1 MLPRI
6 ILIESF
12 TGLITY
18 AVIVVIFYAFDY
30 YRKFRERELRAAQ
43 LEGRLAQAELQNL
56 KTQLQ
61 PHFLFN
67 TLHAIS
73 VLMQENVPAAN
84 RMLVRLSEL
93 LRMTLD
99 TAGAQQ
105 VTLKQEMEFAQRY
118 LEIEQTRFQDRLSVK
133 TVVDPATLDA
143 RVPSLLLQP
152 LVENAVR
159 HGIAR
164 RAGAGLLEIRAQ
176 REEDVLRLQVR
187 DNGPGLQTDAN
198 GEIEIIGESANGL
211 EAVAAIQKLKPDLV
225 FLDVQMPEMDGFEVI
240 EAVGVERMPRVIFVT
255 AYDQYTLR
263 AFEVHALDYLL
274 KPFDRERFL
283 KALNYA
289 RSSLDRG
296 EFNRQLVRLLDD
308 RLAARKPLERLVI
321 KSGGRI
327 YFLNVE
333 EVDWIEAADN
343 YVELHVGRESH
354 LLRETISGLAAR
366 LDPARFLRIRH
377 STIVNL
383 ERVKELRPL
392 FRGEFLIVL
401 RDGTELTSSRRYRKN
416 LDAILAP

>member
-1 MLPRI
+1 MNRI
-6 ILIESF
+6 RVLI
-12 TGLITY
+12 
-18 AVIVVIFYAFDY
+18 
-30 YRKFRERELRAAQ
+30 
-43 LEGRLAQAELQNL
+43 
-56 KTQLQ
+56 
-61 PHFLFN
+61 
-67 TLHAIS
+67 
-73 VLMQENVPAAN
+73 
-84 RMLVRLSEL
+84 
-93 LRMTLD
+93 
-99 TAGAQQ
+99 
-105 VTLKQEMEFAQRY
+105 
-118 LEIEQTRFQDRLSVK
+118 
-133 TVVDPATLDA
+133 VDDEP
-143 RVPSLLLQP
+143 
-152 LVENAVR
+152 
-159 HGIAR
+159 IAR
-164 RAGAGLLEIRAQ
+164 RG
-176 REEDVLRLQVR
+176 VRLQLKGDPEV
-187 DNGPGLQTDAN
+187 
-198 GEIEIIGESANGL
+198 EIIGECANGL
-211 EAVAAIQKLKPDLV
+211 EAVDAIQKFAPDLV

-240 EAVGVERMPRVIFVT
+240 EAVGVEQMPRVIFVT

-283 KALNYA
+283 KALDYA
-289 RSSLDRG
+289 RSNLERG
-296 EFNRQLVRLLDD
+296 EFNRQLVRLLDG
-308 RLAARKPLERLVI
+308 RPAARKPLERLVI

-392 FRGEFLIVL
+392 FRGEYLIVL

>member
-1 MLPRI
+1 MNRI
-6 ILIESF
+6 RVLI
-12 TGLITY
+12 
-18 AVIVVIFYAFDY
+18 
-30 YRKFRERELRAAQ
+30 
-43 LEGRLAQAELQNL
+43 
-56 KTQLQ
+56 
-61 PHFLFN
+61 
-67 TLHAIS
+67 
-73 VLMQENVPAAN
+73 
-84 RMLVRLSEL
+84 
-93 LRMTLD
+93 
-99 TAGAQQ
+99 
-105 VTLKQEMEFAQRY
+105 
-118 LEIEQTRFQDRLSVK
+118 
-133 TVVDPATLDA
+133 VDDEP
-143 RVPSLLLQP
+143 
-152 LVENAVR
+152 
-159 HGIAR
+159 IAR
-164 RAGAGLLEIRAQ
+164 RG
-176 REEDVLRLQVR
+176 VRLQLKG
-187 DNGPGLQTDAN
+187 DP
-198 GEIEIIGESANGL
+198 EIEVIGECANGL
-211 EAVAAIQKLKPDLV
+211 EAVAAIQKLEPDLV

-283 KALNYA
+283 KALKYA

-296 EFNRQLVRLLDD
+296 DFNRQLIRLLDD

-333 EVDWIEAADN
+333 EIDWIEAADN

-366 LDPARFLRIRH
+366 LDPARFLRVRH
-377 STIVNL
+377 STIVNI

-392 FRGEFLIVL
+392 FRGEYLIVL

>member
-1 MLPRI
+1 MPKIRV
-6 ILIESF
+6 LI
-12 TGLITY
+12 
-18 AVIVVIFYAFDY
+18 
-30 YRKFRERELRAAQ
+30 
-43 LEGRLAQAELQNL
+43 
-56 KTQLQ
+56 
-61 PHFLFN
+61 
-67 TLHAIS
+67 
-73 VLMQENVPAAN
+73 
-84 RMLVRLSEL
+84 
-93 LRMTLD
+93 
-99 TAGAQQ
+99 
-105 VTLKQEMEFAQRY
+105 
-118 LEIEQTRFQDRLSVK
+118 
-133 TVVDPATLDA
+133 VDDEP
-143 RVPSLLLQP
+143 
-152 LVENAVR
+152 
-159 HGIAR
+159 IAR
-164 RAGAGLLEIRAQ
+164 RGIGQQLKGE
-176 REEDVLRLQVR
+176 
-187 DNGPGLQTDAN
+187 P
-198 GEIEIIGESANGL
+198 EIEIVGECADGM
-211 EAVAAIQKLKPDLV
+211 EAVAAIKTKSPDLV

-274 KPFDRERFL
+274 KPFDRDRFV
-283 KALNYA
+283 KALNHA
-289 RSSLDRG
+289 KSSLQRG
-296 EFNRQLVRLLDD
+296 EFNRQLIRLLDD

-377 STIVNL
+377 STIVNI

-392 FRGEFLIVL
+392 FRGEYLIVL

>member
-1 MLPRI
+1 MNRI
-6 ILIESF
+6 RVLI
-12 TGLITY
+12 
-18 AVIVVIFYAFDY
+18 
-30 YRKFRERELRAAQ
+30 
-43 LEGRLAQAELQNL
+43 
-56 KTQLQ
+56 
-61 PHFLFN
+61 
-67 TLHAIS
+67 
-73 VLMQENVPAAN
+73 
-84 RMLVRLSEL
+84 
-93 LRMTLD
+93 
-99 TAGAQQ
+99 
-105 VTLKQEMEFAQRY
+105 
-118 LEIEQTRFQDRLSVK
+118 
-133 TVVDPATLDA
+133 VDDEP
-143 RVPSLLLQP
+143 
-152 LVENAVR
+152 
-159 HGIAR
+159 IAR
-164 RAGAGLLEIRAQ
+164 RG
-176 REEDVLRLQVR
+176 VRLQLKG
-187 DNGPGLQTDAN
+187 DP
-198 GEIEIIGESANGL
+198 EIEVIGECANGL
-211 EAVAAIQKLKPDLV
+211 EAVAAIQKLEPDLV

-296 EFNRQLVRLLDD
+296 DFNRQLIRLLDD

-333 EVDWIEAADN
+333 EIDWIEAADN

-366 LDPARFLRIRH
+366 LDPARFLRVRH
-377 STIVNL
+377 STIVNI

-392 FRGEFLIVL
+392 FRGEYLIVL

-416 LDAILAP
+416 LNAILAP

>member
-1 MLPRI
+1 MPKIRV
-6 ILIESF
+6 LI
-12 TGLITY
+12 
-18 AVIVVIFYAFDY
+18 
-30 YRKFRERELRAAQ
+30 
-43 LEGRLAQAELQNL
+43 
-56 KTQLQ
+56 
-61 PHFLFN
+61 
-67 TLHAIS
+67 
-73 VLMQENVPAAN
+73 
-84 RMLVRLSEL
+84 
-93 LRMTLD
+93 
-99 TAGAQQ
+99 
-105 VTLKQEMEFAQRY
+105 
-118 LEIEQTRFQDRLSVK
+118 
-133 TVVDPATLDA
+133 VDDEP
-143 RVPSLLLQP
+143 
-152 LVENAVR
+152 
-159 HGIAR
+159 IAR
-164 RAGAGLLEIRAQ
+164 RGIGQQLKGEPEVEI
-176 REEDVLRLQVR
+176 V
-187 DNGPGLQTDAN
+187 
-198 GEIEIIGESANGL
+198 GECADGM
-211 EAVAAIQKLKPDLV
+211 EAVAAIKTKSPDLV

-274 KPFDRERFL
+274 KPFDRDRFM
-283 KALNYA
+283 KALNHA
-289 RSSLDRG
+289 RSSLQRG
-296 EFNRQLVRLLDD
+296 EFNRQLIRLLDD

-377 STIVNL
+377 STIVNI

-392 FRGEFLIVL
+392 FRGEYLIVL

>member
-1 MLPRI
+1 V
-6 ILIESF
+6 LI
-12 TGLITY
+12 
-18 AVIVVIFYAFDY
+18 
-30 YRKFRERELRAAQ
+30 
-43 LEGRLAQAELQNL
+43 
-56 KTQLQ
+56 
-61 PHFLFN
+61 
-67 TLHAIS
+67 
-73 VLMQENVPAAN
+73 
-84 RMLVRLSEL
+84 
-93 LRMTLD
+93 
-99 TAGAQQ
+99 
-105 VTLKQEMEFAQRY
+105 
-118 LEIEQTRFQDRLSVK
+118 
-133 TVVDPATLDA
+133 VDDEP
-143 RVPSLLLQP
+143 
-152 LVENAVR
+152 
-159 HGIAR
+159 IAR
-164 RAGAGLLEIRAQ
+164 RG
-176 REEDVLRLQVR
+176 VRLQ
-187 DNGPGLQTDAN
+187 LK
-198 GEIEIIGESANGL
+198 GEPEFEIIGECANGM
-211 EAVAAIQKLKPDLV
+211 EAVAAIQAKAPDLV

-240 EAVGVERMPRVIFVT
+240 EAIGVERMPRVIFVT

-296 EFNRQLVRLLDD
+296 EFNRQLIRLLDD

-392 FRGEFLIVL
+392 FRCEYMIILQ
-401 RDGTELTSSRRYRKN
+401 DGTELTSSRRYRKS
-416 LDAILAP
+416 LDAVLHS